1 MGAHLTSP
9 DLGLGPI
16 NSSGTRGL
24 WGLDPK
30 TEFSPQLIL
39 RVLGEL
45 SRTLSTLLASIGV
58 SDPRPAVLTT
68 TQVRSDLEPVTN
80 NSFRAPPHCSAML
93 GLTGHS

>member
-1 MGAHLTSP
+1 MCVGAHLTSP

-39 RVLGEL
+39 RVLGG
-45 SRTLSTLLASIGV
+45 SAGPSPHFLLPLGF
-58 SDPRPAVLTT
+58 LT
-68 TQVRSDLEPVTN
+68 QNQLFLVRSDPEPVTN
-80 NSFRAPPHCSAML
+80 NSFRAPPHCSAVL